1 MLSDDGTPTQVRC
14 LEVGA
19 GDPMT
24 SFADAALVTNDVPR
38 GDETPSL
45 EPSADPVG
53 GLHIGARISALA
65 GLNEVLVSSTVR
77 DLSVGSGHRLIDR
90 GEHDFKGVPG
100 TWRVFALEP

>member
-1 MLSDDGTPTQVRC
+1 MPYRTARRQSKQALHRTRTDDPFRSG
-14 LEVGA
+14 
-19 GDPMT
+19 
-24 SFADAALVTNDVPR
+24 
-38 GDETPSL
+38 
-45 EPSADPVG
+45 PSADPVG

-90 GEHDFKGVPG
+90 GEHDLKGVPG